1 MGFMGSLFGAGGGSQ
16 AKSAFKNYQGGVN
29 SANDLS
35 DWTTTQGKATTQ
47 TGLNTLDTAK
57 QYWTGILSGSRP
69 AQMAAA
75 APEINAANEADA
87 AQRAKES
94 AFGTSRGGGTNAA
107 AQNAETQ
114 RMTNVNNSLF
124 GARATAAQQ
133 TADIGNKQMEAG
145 LKSLGISDDMIKS
158 IISGS
163 GEIYGDAAKANQ
175 NMLNNIGSAIGSL
188 FL

>member
-1 MGFMGSLFGAGGGSQ
+1 MSFGGSNTKTQ
-16 AKSAFKNYQGGVN
+16 QKQLGSIADY
-29 SANDLS
+29 
-35 DWTTTQGKATTQ
+35 TTTFGKSTAATGTS
-47 TGLNTLDTAK
+47 NLDAVSK
-57 QYWTGILSGSRP
+57 YWTGILSGSRP

-124 GARATAAQQ
+124 GAREKAATGLESVGVEQMKSGLQAIGLSEEAINGIIQGKKADAE
-133 TADIGNKQMEAG
+133 TSHSLLSDIGT
-145 LKSLGISDDMIKS
+145 GIGMAVLAYK
-158 IISGS
+158 
-163 GEIYGDAAKANQ
+163 KP
-175 NMLNNIGSAIGSL
+175 
-188 FL
+188 